1 MKKISIIYW
10 SGTGNT
16 EKIAELIEEGAK
28 EAGNEVTLKDVNQ
41 ATKDDI
47 INADVVALGCPAQ
60 GVEELEPAEFL
71 PFYETI
77 VDDLKGKEV
86 AVFGSY
92 GWGGGQMHDE
102 WKEDLISHGAIV
114 EKDPLSILEAP
125 DDEEAIIEF
134 GKEL

>member
-1 MKKISIIYW
+1 MKKVSIIYW

-16 EKIAELIEEGAK
+16 EKIANLIEKGVK
-28 EAGNEVTLKDVNQ
+28 EAENEVIIKDVSQ

-47 INADVVALGCPAQ
+47 DNADVVALGCSAA

-71 PFYETI
+71 PFYESI

-92 GWGGGQMHDE
+92 GWGGGQMHNE
-102 WKEDLISHGAIV
+102 WKDDLIAHGAIV
-114 EKDPLSILEAP
+114 NHDPLSILEAP
-125 DDEEAIIEF
+125 SDEEECIEF
-134 GKEL
+134 GRSL